1 MVPIASPSRRVGIAM
16 LVVVLFVAVAQPSVN
31 DLPGFSDHTGPTEM
45 EVTEFER
52 LEAGCADEIA
62 TGSRRSSGG
71 SVYTRTQFIG
81 TPSADADLS
90 VWVERTSSE
99 GADLSDAHGTRVL
112 WYEDGD
118 LAGCS
123 SSVTSPLDSECP
135 RFSGLQLD
143 RTWANASAEESGA
156 T

>member
-1 MVPIASPSRRVGIAM
+1 MVPIASPSRRVGIAT
-16 LVVVLFVAVAQPSVN
+16 LVVVLFVVVAQPS
-31 DLPGFSDHTGPTEM
+31 
-45 EVTEFER
+45 
-52 LEAGCADEIA
+52 
-62 TGSRRSSGG
+62 GG
-71 SVYTRTQFIG
+71 SPAG
-81 TPSADADLS
+81 LLP
-90 VWVERTSSE
+90 
-99 GADLSDAHGTRVL
+99 DAHGTRVL